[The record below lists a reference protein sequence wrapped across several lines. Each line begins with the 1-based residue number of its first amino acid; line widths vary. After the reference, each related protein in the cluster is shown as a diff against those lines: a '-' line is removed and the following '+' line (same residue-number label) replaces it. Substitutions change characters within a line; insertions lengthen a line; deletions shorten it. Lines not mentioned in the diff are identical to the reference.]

1 MRKKRVLDYSL
12 WCAAVWCLL
21 LLSCREKDNEP
32 PLVSIISP
40 AFQSGYSFGE
50 WVNVR
55 VSASDET
62 GLKEVLVSVTD
73 LGGRIVVGP
82 RRVVLS
88 DDRSWEG
95 ELTMHFN
102 DIKVSSGSYVLRAKA
117 SDGSN
122 ESQDVLSV
130 TLTGAPKTLERI
142 LVTRESGA
150 LSTAMDSVVSGARY
164 PAGTWGGQFQMAAV
178 NSWDQRIHLFG
189 STQDG
194 ILTLAGTALNPLNQV
209 QIPFGLSDVLFEDV
223 YVDESVHEVWTACRD
238 GQIRRIGIS
247 GTVTSAFSAYFPR
260 QVVSSGDYIYSF
272 GENEQ
277 SVRRLEVYVKQT
289 GQLIQSLP
297 LNSEVHDLLPL
308 GSQDQVL
315 LVRYAQGEPSL
326 IPYFRQG
333 NYLDQWT
340 PFNASP
346 ESPPLMACH
355 SAAGIFVAYADGVR
369 RYSLNGALAGQS
381 VETFAPVHMT
391 YQEDNGALWMLE
403 SEALHRLSG
412 ASLSISAT
420 FPAGPDASQVL
431 LLYNK

>member
-1 MRKKRVLDYSL
+1 MRKKRVFSWSL
-12 WCAAVWCLL
+12 WCAAAWCLL
-21 LLSCREKDNEP
+21 LSSCREKDNEP
-32 PLVSIISP
+32 PQVSILSP
-40 AFQSGYSFGE
+40 EFETGYSFGE
-50 WVNVR
+50 WVDVR
-55 VSASDET
+55 VSASDEE

-95 ELTMHFN
+95 EVTMHFN

-122 ESQDVLSV
+122 ESQDVLGV
-130 TLTGAPKTLERI
+130 TLTGAPKMLERI

-150 LSTAMDSVVSGARY
+150 LSTAMDSVWSGAWY
-164 PAGTWGGQFQMAAV
+164 PAGSWSGQFQKAAV

-189 STQDG
+189 GTQDG
-194 ILTLAGTALNPLNQV
+194 IVTLAGTALNPLNQI
-209 QIPFGLSDVLFEDV
+209 QIPFGLSDELFEDV
-223 YVDESVHEVWTACRD
+223 YVDESMHEVWTACRD
-238 GQIRRIGIS
+238 GKIRRIGVS
-247 GTVTSAFSAYFPR
+247 GTVTSVFSAYFPK
-260 QVVSSGDYIYSF
+260 QVVSIGDYVYSF

-277 SVRRLEVYVKQT
+277 TVRRLEVYVKQT

-297 LNSEVHDLLPL
+297 LYSEVRDLLPL
-308 GSQDQVL
+308 SSPDQVL
-315 LVRYAQGEPSL
+315 LVRNAPGEPSL

-333 NYLDQWT
+333 NYLDAWT

-369 RYSLNGALAGQS
+369 RYSLNGTLAGES
-381 VETFAPVHMT
+381 VATFTPVHMR

-412 ASLSISAT
+412 SSLSVSAT
-420 FPAGPDASQVL
+420 FPAGPDATQIL